1 MSVCID
7 KKSVLSSFTWKLLE
21 RILAQGIN
29 FIIQLVLA
37 RLLMPED
44 FASLAIIVAITNYA
58 AIFVQNGLS
67 ATLIQ
72 KEGLDKVDISTMLTC
87 SLVVAAIMY
96 ILIFF
101 LSPFLSSYYGIPELK
116 WALRVQALILFLYAL
131 NSIQLAVLQR
141 DMKFKEVFIR
151 SIIAIP
157 VAGAIGIVLAYIGC
171 GVWALVAFNLLNV
184 FILIFVII
192 IKGNAKLKFGFS
204 LDRAKKLYKF
214 SSKLILAGLV
224 SGLYDSVRTIV
235 IGKKYTKD
243 QLAYY
248 DKAYTYSYYVVS
260 IFGNS
265 LSSVLLP
272 VLSRQQNDTQVLKFT
287 AKRSICLSTYIMFP
301 LLFGVIATARPLVI
315 VLLSSKWEFCVPY
328 LIAFCVLRL
337 PECMITID
345 KQAYY
350 AVGNSE
356 ICLKY
361 EIMLCIMNMTALLL
375 TINHGVMTIA
385 VGAVIVELIAGIVIG
400 IISQKIYGYKLTE
413 RLKDN
418 AKPLINSIIMFG
430 VVYPI
435 QNLNIHEFFK
445 LIIGGT
451 AGVVVYFVLSLIT
464 KDNNLIEIKSFLL
477 SMFRKGDK
485 K

>member
-1 MSVCID
+1 MNGGID
-7 KKSVLSSFTWKLLE
+7 KRSILSSFTWKLLE
-21 RILAQGIN
+21 RVLAQGIN

-67 ATLIQ
+67 AALIQ
-72 KEGLDKVDISTMLTC
+72 KESLDEIDISTMLTC
-87 SLVVAAIMY
+87 SLAVAGVMY
-96 ILIFF
+96 IIIFF
-101 LSPFLSSYYGIPELK
+101 LSPFLSSYYGIPELN

-141 DMKFKEVFIR
+141 DMEFKEVFIR

-157 VAGAIGIVLAYIGC
+157 IAGAIGIALAYIGC
-171 GVWALVAFNLLNV
+171 GVWALVAFNLLNI

-192 IKGNAKLKFGFS
+192 IKGNVKLKFGFS

-214 SSKLILAGLV
+214 SSKLIFAGLV

-260 IFGNS
+260 IFGYS
-265 LSSVLLP
+265 LSSVMLP
-272 VLSRQQNDTQVLKFT
+272 VFSRQQNNIQTLKST

-301 LLFGVIATARPLVI
+301 LLFGVMATARPLVI
-315 VLLSSKWEFCVPY
+315 VLLSTKWEFCIPY

-337 PECMITID
+337 PECMIAID
-345 KQAYY
+345 KQVYY
-350 AVGNSE
+350 AVGNSD

-361 EIMLCIMNMTALLL
+361 ESMLCIMNMVALLL

-385 VGAVIVELIAGIVIG
+385 IGAVIVELIAGVVIG
-400 IISQKIYGYKLTE
+400 IISWKIYNYKLVE
-413 RLKDN
+413 RLKDI

-435 QNLNIHEFFK
+435 QYINIHALFK
-445 LIIGGT
+445 LIIGMIV
-451 AGVVVYFVLSLIT
+451 GVVVYFVLSCIT
-464 KDNNLIEIKSFLL
+464 KDNNLLEIELLLL

>member
-1 MSVCID
+1 MSVGID

-67 ATLIQ
+67 AALIQ
-72 KEGLDKVDISTMLTC
+72 KEGLDEIDISTMLTC
-87 SLVVAAIMY
+87 SLAVAAIMY
-96 ILIFF
+96 TLIFF
-101 LSPFLSSYYGIPELK
+101 FSPLLSSYYGIPELK

-141 DMKFKEVFIR
+141 DMKFREVFIR

-192 IKGNAKLKFGFS
+192 IKRNVKLKFGFS

-235 IGKKYTKD
+235 IGKKYTKV

-260 IFGNS
+260 IFGYS
-265 LSSVLLP
+265 LSSVMLP
-272 VLSRQQNDTQVLKFT
+272 VLSRQQNDTQTLKFT

-315 VLLSSKWEFCVPY
+315 VLLSSKWEACVPY
-328 LIAFCVLRL
+328 LMAFCVLRL

-350 AVGNSE
+350 AVGNSD

-361 EIMLCIMNMTALLL
+361 EIMLCIMNMSALLI
-375 TINHGVMTIA
+375 TINYGVMIIA
-385 VGAVIVELIAGIVIG
+385 IGAVIVELIAGVVIG
-400 IISQKIYGYKLTE
+400 IISQKTYGYKFTE

-418 AKPLINSIIMFG
+418 TKPLINSIIMFC

-435 QNLNIHEFFK
+435 QYLNIHELFK
-445 LIIGGT
+445 LIIGVIV
-451 AGVVVYFVLSLIT
+451 GVVIYFVLSLIT
-464 KDNNLIEIKSFLL
+464 KDNNLIEIKSLLL